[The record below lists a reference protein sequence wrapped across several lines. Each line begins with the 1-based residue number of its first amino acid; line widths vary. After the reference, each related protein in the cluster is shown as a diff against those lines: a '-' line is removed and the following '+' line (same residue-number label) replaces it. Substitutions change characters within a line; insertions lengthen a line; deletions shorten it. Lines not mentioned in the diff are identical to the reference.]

1 MVKKY
6 NLPSD
11 YLSQEKI
18 PGFYPAKD
26 EQHFFANSISTVEEP
41 LLMEERFNLSETKV
55 LFDFLQFNQAEV
67 AEVFEIDPSTLVRWK
82 KEDKLLS
89 RLLTKTI
96 KDMDK
101 IIAKGIRIFG
111 NEVNFLNWMN
121 TTNEALGNQK
131 PIDLMRNPNGLEWI
145 DQALDALSWGNIF

>member
-6 NLPSD
+6 NLPGN
-11 YLSQEKI
+11 YLFQKDI
-18 PGFYPAKD
+18 PGFYPPIED
-26 EQHFFANSISTVEEP
+26 QYFFAAKITTVEEP
-41 LLMEERFNLSETKV
+41 LIMEEQFNLSEAKV
-55 LFDFLQFNQAEV
+55 LFDYLHFNQADV
-67 AEVFEIDPSTLVRWK
+67 AEVLEIDPSTLVRWK

-111 NEVNFLNWMN
+111 SEVNFLHWLN
-121 TTNEALGNQK
+121 TSNEALGNQK
-131 PIDLMRNPNGLEWI
+131 PIDMMRNPNGLEWI
-145 DQALDALSWGNIF
+145 DQALDALSWGNVF